1 MGRDLFRTCAPFR
14 ASIIELD
21 GVYKAA
27 TGSSLIE
34 LGLFTETVT
43 DTKDPLGDPWPIAI
57 TLPALTM
64 LQLALV
70 DTLAAV
76 GVTPDI
82 VVGHS
87 AGETAILSAS
97 GSGSKELAL
106 EVAIA
111 RGRAMALLEQASGT
125 MAAVSCSPE
134 DAAVIIAEVHAELGE
149 GTLTVGCY
157 NTPAAVTLSGAES
170 HIDLA
175 VKKASAAGVFAR
187 KLRTRIPVHSDMMA
201 LCQAEF
207 EKLVQ
212 DVFARYPTS
221 APTVETYSTKTGG
234 LYTEAFD
241 AQYYWDGTVG
251 PVRFTEAIT
260 ALAATHKHATYVE
273 IGPHPVLTSY
283 ISSMTEKNTL
293 ITCPLRRQR
302 APEPGAEAAEFLT
315 ALGKL
320 VVAGHNGVNFDALTG
335 GAKLVGK
342 VPQYPFAPK
351 TVPWRMQ
358 TAEIVRQTQHRNGP
372 LNYPQLQVNIQT
384 HPDLADHIIKEE
396 PIMPAAGFIEMV
408 RSSLLEFS
416 YVKFADDV
424 MGRHSNSVL
433 PRSSM
438 SSSMASSPFLLSV
451 LCLSRSGWK
460 ALAGASTAHRPRTT
474 RRHGPFK
481 YGAFRFLYRAIADAA
496 L

>member
-1 MGRDLFRTCAPFR
+1 MGRDLFRLSAPFR
-14 ASIIELD
+14 ASILELD
-21 GVYKAA
+21 EVYKAA
-27 TGSSLIE
+27 TGSSLVE
-34 LGLFTETVT
+34 LGLFTETAA
-43 DTKDPLGDPWPIAI
+43 DAKDPLGDPWPIAI

-70 DTLAAV
+70 ETLAAV
-76 GVTPDI
+76 GVTPD
-82 VVGHS
+82 VVIGHS
-87 AGETAILSAS
+87 AGETAVLSAS

-106 EVAIA
+106 ELAIA
-111 RGRAMALLEQASGT
+111 RGRAMALLEQESGT

-134 DAAVIIAEVHAELGE
+134 DANRIIAEVHSELGE

-170 HIDLA
+170 HINLA
-175 VKKASAAGVFAR
+175 VKKAGAAGVFAR
-187 KLRTRIPVHSDMMA
+187 KLRTRIPVHSDMMS

-234 LYTEAFD
+234 LFTKAFD
-241 AQYYWDGTVG
+241 AQYYWDGTIG
-251 PVRFTEAIT
+251 PVRFTEAVA

-293 ITCPLRRQR
+293 VTCPLRRQR

-320 VVAGHNGVNFDALTG
+320 VVAGHNCVNFDTLTG
-335 GAKLVGK
+335 GAKVVGK
-342 VPQYPFAPK
+342 VPRYPFAPK
-351 TVPWRMQ
+351 TVPWRIQ
-358 TAEIVRQTQHRNGP
+358 SAEIARQVQHRNGP
-372 LNYPQLQVNIQT
+372 LNYPQLQVNVHT
-384 HPDLADHIIKEE
+384 HPELADHVIKEE

-408 RSSLLEFS
+408 RGLQAEISDNADMWGRLSSLEPQS
-416 YVKFADDV
+416 
-424 MGRHSNSVL
+424 
-433 PRSSM
+433 SSM
-438 SSSMASSPFLLSV
+438 SSSMASSLFPRSARFLL
-451 LCLSRSGWK
+451 K
-460 ALAGASTAHRPRTT
+460 
-474 RRHGPFK
+474 
-481 YGAFRFLYRAIADAA
+481 
-496 L
+496 